1 MKSSEYFTAAEVTF
15 DWITLVLWRVLQS
28 SQLKHGP
35 ILKLF
40 WRWGTTEWNI
50 IYLNWPPW
58 SNLRPSLN
66 LCLFSCLLLC
76 SKSLTI
82 SMQCADGSRAK
93 HPLKTTSTDSLS
105 HFLEEPV
112 CTMIFVT
119 VNSPGLLFPN
129 ISGFGYT
136 SCCSAGIFRHSPVE
150 VID

>member
-1 MKSSEYFTAAEVTF
+1 
-15 DWITLVLWRVLQS
+15 
-28 SQLKHGP
+28 
-35 ILKLF
+35 
-40 WRWGTTEWNI
+40 
-50 IYLNWPPW
+50 
-58 SNLRPSLN
+58 
-66 LCLFSCLLLC
+66 
-76 SKSLTI
+76 
-82 SMQCADGSRAK
+82 MQCADGSRAK